1 MKEVKSGRPVPGGVF
16 VTLMQKLIAIK
27 TSL

>member
-1 MKEVKSGRPVPGGVF
+1 MKEVKSDRAVPGGVS
-16 VTLMQKLIAIK
+16 VHLIQKLIAIK

>member
-1 MKEVKSGRPVPGGVF
+1 MKEVKSDRAVPGGVF

>member
-1 MKEVKSGRPVPGGVF
+1 MKDVKSERSVPGGVF
-16 VTLMQKLIAIK
+16 VPLIQKLIAIK